1 MELRD
6 CSIGIEGQVWSVF
19 LVRWSSATAKSGVE
33 PPHSK
38 INFSA
43 VRQELPF
50 SESFLKMSAIL
61 AHEIESSRDTLLAV
75 VPVMPKRENL
85 LQEITDAE
93 AAQERGYYLPDE
105 DERLREVFAQYL
117 EVRTALRGVVARM
130 EPWVDMGKR
139 LERKEQLQVFIVGFT
154 AACFLVRSG
163 LYMISMA
170 EGRRVVRRKLDEAEP
185 RFGIPRK
192 SFTEVYRLQSSVR
205 RMWKFHEA
213 WQFYERNKAEIHDF
227 HDDPELGV
235 IVTLLATEEP
245 FMETRRREYW
255 KHRIRYRL
263 HSFRRRHR
271 TTFEQT
277 MFQLFEFGGRT
288 VAELRDPT
296 AGFRKLPKRA
306 AGEPCEA
313 ARSILEPGDI
323 IITRHRDALSNLFLP
338 GFWPHAAL
346 YVGKLGNGK
355 GEVVEAKKDGVRL
368 RELTETLSVDSFLI
382 LRAKLGRPTRDC
394 AAERALTHVGK
405 LYDFAFDFRQAHRLA
420 CTAVVYRAWHGQAGV
435 TFELGEQSGRMCLSA
450 EDLITQALE
459 SEKFEIVAYFGPE
472 CSEVS
477 KGSAAAER
485 FSAQGSLQA

>member
-1 MELRD
+1 MS
-6 CSIGIEGQVWSVF
+6 SI
-19 LVRWSSATAKSGVE
+19 
-33 PPHSK
+33 
-38 INFSA
+38 
-43 VRQELPF
+43 
-50 SESFLKMSAIL
+50 LK
-61 AHEIESSRDTLLAV
+61 HEIESSRDTLLAAA
-75 VPVMPKRENL
+75 PVMPKRTNL
-85 LQEITDAE
+85 LQEISDAE
-93 AAQERGYYLPDE
+93 AAQERGYYHPDE
-105 DERLREVFAQYL
+105 DERLREVYAQYL
-117 EVRTALRGVVARM
+117 EVRTALRGVVARI

-139 LERKEQLQVFIVGFT
+139 LEREDQLRVFIVGFT

-163 LYMISMA
+163 LFMIGMA

-213 WQFYERNKAEIHDF
+213 WQFYDRNRAEIHDL
-227 HDDPELGV
+227 HDDSELGE
-235 IVTLLATEEP
+235 IVTLLAAEEP

-306 AGEPCEA
+306 AGSPCEA
-313 ARSILEPGDI
+313 ALSLLKPGDI
-323 IITRHRDALSNLFLP
+323 IVTRHRDALSNLFLP

-346 YVGKLGNGK
+346 FVGKLGNGQ
-355 GEVVEAKKDGVRL
+355 GQVVEAKKDGVKL
-368 RELTETLSVDSFLI
+368 RQLTETLSVDAFLI
-382 LRAKLGRPTRDC
+382 LRAKLGQPVRDC

-405 LYDFAFDFRQAHRLA
+405 LYDFAFDFSQANRLA
-420 CTAVVYRAWHGQAGV
+420 CTALVYRSWHGQAGI
-435 TFELGEQSGRMCLSA
+435 TFQLGEQAGRMCLSA
-450 EDLITQALE
+450 EDLITQAL
-459 SEKFEIVAYFGPE
+459 SNDKFEIAAYYGPE
-472 CSEVS
+472 CEQLS
-477 KGSAAAER
+477 KDSAALEKFIR
-485 FSAQGSLQA
+485 QSQPSQ

>member
-1 MELRD
+1 
-6 CSIGIEGQVWSVF
+6 
-19 LVRWSSATAKSGVE
+19 
-33 PPHSK
+33 
-38 INFSA
+38 
-43 VRQELPF
+43 
-50 SESFLKMSAIL
+50 MSAIL
-61 AHEIESSRDTLLAV
+61 AHEIESTRDTLLAV
-75 VPVMPKRENL
+75 APVMPRRTNL
-85 LQEITDAE
+85 EQELADAV

-105 DERLREVFAQYL
+105 DERLREVYAQYL

-139 LERKEQLQVFIVGFT
+139 LEREDQLRVFIIGFT

-163 LYMISMA
+163 LYMIGMA
-170 EGRRVVRRKLDEAEP
+170 EGRKVVRRKLDEAEP
-185 RFGIPRK
+185 RFNIQRK

-213 WQFYERNKAEIHDF
+213 WQFYDRNRGDIHDL
-227 HDDPELGV
+227 HDDAELGE
-235 IVTLLATEEP
+235 IVTLLAAEEP

-255 KHRIRYRL
+255 RHRIRYRL

-306 AGEPCEA
+306 AGAPCEA
-313 ARSILEPGDI
+313 AREMLEPGDI
-323 IITRHRDALSNLFLP
+323 IVTRHRDALSNLFLP

-346 YVGKLGNGK
+346 FVGPLGNGK
-355 GEVVEAKKDGVRL
+355 GEVVEAKKDGVKL
-368 RELTETLSVDSFLI
+368 RPLTETLSVDAFVI
-382 LRAKLGRPTRDC
+382 LRAKLGEPIREC

-405 LYDFAFDFRQAHRLA
+405 LYDFAFDFRQSHRLA
-420 CTAVVYRAWHGQAGV
+420 CTALVYRAWHGQAGV
-435 TFELGEQSGRMCLSA
+435 AFELGEQSGRMCLSA
-450 EDLITQALE
+450 EDLLEQAL
-459 SEKFEIVAYFGPE
+459 SSQKFEVICYFGPE

-477 KGSAAAER
+477 KGER
-485 FSAQGSLQA
+485 AVQKFAS